1 MNLRPGQILLPDP
14 PRYLRGER
22 WMNIVLRALHLV
34 GVAGIGGGFLF
45 DQDLAVWEAYWYLS
59 IATGVALTGLY
70 LWSTCAWLFELKG
83 LAVVVKVVLLGIALG
98 WPAARA
104 ELFIAIVILSGVI
117 AHAPARVRGY
127 RWLRIGGARHPF

>member
-1 MNLRPGQILLPDP
+1 MTNRLGRILLPDT

-22 WMNIVLRALHLV
+22 WLNITLRALHLV

-45 DQDLAVWEAYWYLS
+45 DQDPAAWEAYWYLC
-59 IATGVALTGLY
+59 IVTGVALVALY
-70 LWSTCAWLFELKG
+70 LWSTCTWLFELKG
-83 LAVVVKVVLLGIALG
+83 LAIVIKTLMLAIAVT

-104 ELFIAIVILSGVI
+104 ESFIAILILSGLI

-127 RWLRIGGARHPF
+127 RWLRVGGARHPF

>member
-1 MNLRPGQILLPDP
+1 MHPRLAKTLLPDP

-22 WMNIVLRALHLV
+22 WLNIVLRARHLV

-45 DQDLAVWEAYWYLS
+45 GQDPAAWEAYWHLS
-59 IATGVALTGLY
+59 IGTGIALTALY

-83 LAVVVKVVLLGIALG
+83 LAVVLKVLLLGIALA

-104 ELFIAIVILSGVI
+104 ELFITIVILSGVI
-117 AHAPARVRGY
+117 AHAPARVRGQ